1 MRIKET
7 VNREKL
13 EVVCKNKDCRKG
25 DIVIDGM
32 QSLRKYKQRPDS
44 KTKESMSGTLD
55 CNQ

>member
-32 QSLRKYKQRPDS
+32 QSGRKYKQRPDS
-44 KTKESMSGTLD
+44 KTKESMSGTLN